1 MASIAFNAQKT
12 KISVDNQASPSGATP
27 TWVKINGVKSI
38 SGFDGAANVIDITD
52 LDSTAK
58 EKMQGLQDN
67 GDFQLEVNRN
77 FKDPGQVAV
86 KKMQGAQETRTFK
99 IEYNDGNK
107 TIHTFKAFVASFG
120 QALGVD
126 GAVTSTIK
134 LTISGDVD
142 ETVGP

>member
-1 MASIAFNAQKT
+1 MASIAFNAQKS
-12 KISVDNQASPSGATP
+12 KISVDSQAVP
-27 TWVKINGVKSI
+27 TGEAPVWTQIKGVKSI
-38 SGFDGAANVIDITD
+38 GGFDGAANVIDISD

-67 GDFQLEVNRN
+67 GDCQLEINRN

-107 TIHTFKAFVASFG
+107 TIHTFNAFVASFG
-120 QALGVD
+120 QSLGVD
-126 GAVTSTIK
+126 AAATSTIK
-134 LTISGDVD
+134 LTISGDVL